1 MNLNLLPCYQIVCSE
16 GRYYLSRWD
25 AVSKKYECL
34 QETDEIPLS
43 VGNCIVFHS
52 ENPLQQERKLYGV
65 WWVDERNGRCIIGNM
80 LFSRW
85 MYCEGNF
92 LCAHR
97 GENTGSEQ
105 WEMIIP
111 HENHQCLS
119 RISLGQMIGSE
130 KYKCFVND
138 GKGNKKILSY
148 FPRGYCQRGLKELVE
163 VDECRTTADGRVCYR
178 IGSQVYSCDEFSLP
192 DGSKGWRFLKDFD
205 AMEKWNK
212 RS

>member
-34 QETDEIPLS
+34 QETDEIPQS

-97 GENTGSEQ
+97 GEN
-105 WEMIIP
+105 P
-111 HENHQCLS
+111 
-119 RISLGQMIGSE
+119 
-130 KYKCFVND
+130 F
-138 GKGNKKILSY
+138 ILSA
-148 FPRGYCQRGLKELVE
+148 GLLPKRVK
-163 VDECRTTADGRVCYR
+163 RAGGGGRMPHDGRWAR
-178 IGSQVYSCDEFSLP
+178 MLSHRLASLQL
-192 DGSKGWRFLKDFD
+192 R
-205 AMEKWNK
+205 
-212 RS
+212 